1 MKKLFTKKYILII
14 SSIFIS
20 VLVILVMLQE
30 NRNCY
35 DSWSWCRNYV
45 WNFLESEGPFLTPF
59 LSILLCSLIT
69 YKLRDAVFNTWLKG
83 TAVMLPIMLFFIL
96 RSSESAY
103 GGALASAMTVTRAEA
118 ALQLS
123 VIYFALS
130 LILIAYKSFAIRKK
144 G

>member
-1 MKKLFTKKYILII
+1 MTKKNVFIASLIGGVIMILFIFLSETHICYEQWNWCRVNLWDLMKKI
-14 SSIFIS
+14 
-20 VLVILVMLQE
+20 
-30 NRNCY
+30 
-35 DSWSWCRNYV
+35 
-45 WNFLESEGPFLTPF
+45 TPF
-59 LSILLCSLIT
+59 LLPFLPIFFCSLIT
-69 YKLRDAVFNTWLKG
+69 YKLRDAVFNAWLKG

-96 RSSESAY
+96 RSSEGAY

-123 VIYFALS
+123 LIYFIFS